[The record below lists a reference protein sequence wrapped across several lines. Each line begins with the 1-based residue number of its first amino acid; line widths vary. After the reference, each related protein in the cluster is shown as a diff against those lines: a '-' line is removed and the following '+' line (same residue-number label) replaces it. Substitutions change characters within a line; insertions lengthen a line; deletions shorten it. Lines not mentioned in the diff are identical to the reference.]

1 MSEKLP
7 PPAQLPG
14 ESPGLWEALPEALAA
29 AGAHPQAPQAMPE
42 TPWLLRLPLRSPT
55 LPPATHTNA
64 YLVGDKDLLVVDPGT
79 PDEGELG
86 RLLTLV
92 AALRARGRRLVGIFL
107 THHHFD
113 HASGASFLQAALG
126 VPILAHPAT
135 AERVAR
141 QLGVAVNQMVNE
153 GELLPIGPTGPTG
166 PTGLGGLRALHTPGH
181 APGHLCLHE
190 ESSGELIVGDM
201 VASVGTIVVHP
212 DDDGDMR
219 LYLASLQRLLDA
231 GPRRLWPA
239 HGAAVQDPT
248 GLLRFYISHRLQ
260 REEKVLAAL
269 RQSAGAA
276 QELVRVVYADTS
288 PAVHW
293 LAAASLLAHLR
304 KLQAEGRATVDEQG
318 KWRLSE
324 PPPDSSRSA
333 GK

>member
-1 MSEKLP
+1 MSGP
-7 PPAQLPG
+7 SQLPS
-14 ESPGLWEALPEALAA
+14 ESPGLAEVLPEAIGA
-29 AGAHPQAPQAMPE
+29 AGTHPQAPQAMLE
-42 TPWLLRLPLRSPT
+42 TPWLLRFPLRSPT

-92 AALRARGRRLVGIFL
+92 AALRAHGRQLVGIFL

-141 QLGVAVNQMVNE
+141 QLGVAVNQTVSE
-153 GELLPIGPTGPTG
+153 GELLPIGPMGSG
-166 PTGLGGLRALHTPGH
+166 SGLRALHTPGH

-201 VASVGTIVVHP
+201 VASVGTILVHP

-219 LYLASLQRLLDA
+219 LYLASLQRLLA
-231 GPRRLWPA
+231 IGPRRLWPA
-239 HGAAVQDPT
+239 HGAAVEDSA

-269 RQSAGAA
+269 RQSAGSV
-276 QELVRVVYADTS
+276 QELVQVVYADTS

-304 KLQAEGRATVDEQG
+304 KLQAEGRATVNEQG
-318 KWRLSE
+318 QWRLRCSPRE
-324 PPPDSSRSA
+324 PSRSA
-333 GK
+333 DE

>member
-1 MSEKLP
+1 MSGP
-7 PPAQLPG
+7 SQLPG
-14 ESPGLWEALPEALAA
+14 ELPGLWEALPEAIGA
-29 AGAHPQAPQAMPE
+29 AGTQPQAPQAVPE
-42 TPWLLRLPLRSPT
+42 TPWLLRFPLRSPT

-113 HASGASFLQAALG
+113 HASGAPFLQAALG
-126 VPILAHPAT
+126 VPILAHAAT

-141 QLGVAVNQMVNE
+141 QLGITVSQTVSE
-153 GELLPIGPTGPTG
+153 GELLPLGPLGAG
-166 PTGLGGLRALHTPGH
+166 SSGSSGGLRALHTPGH

-190 ESSGELIVGDM
+190 EASGELIAGDM
-201 VASVGTIVVHP
+201 VASVGTILVHP

-219 LYLASLQRLLDA
+219 LYLASLQRLLAA

-239 HGAAVQDPT
+239 HGAAVEDPAR
-248 GLLRFYISHRLQ
+248 LLRFYIGHRLQ

-269 RQSAGAA
+269 RQSAGSV

-293 LAAASLLAHLR
+293 LAAGSLLAHLR
-304 KLQAEGRATVDEQG
+304 KLQADERATVDEHGQ
-318 KWRLSE
+318 WRLRELPGESGRPAAE
-324 PPPDSSRSA
+324 
-333 GK
+333 

>member
-1 MSEKLP
+1 MNGSPNGSPNGP
-7 PPAQLPG
+7 PSGPSQRPG
-14 ESPGLWEALPEALAA
+14 GSPGLWEALPEAIEA
-29 AGAHPQAPQAMPE
+29 AGTQPQAPQAMPE
-42 TPWLLRLPLRSPT
+42 TPWLLRFPLHSPT

-113 HASGASFLQAALG
+113 HASGARFLQAALG
-126 VPILAHPAT
+126 VPILAHAAT

-141 QLGVAVNQMVNE
+141 QLGVTVNQTVTE
-153 GELLPIGPTGPTG
+153 GELLPIGPRGSS
-166 PTGLGGLRALHTPGH
+166 GGLRALHTPGH
-181 APGHLCLHE
+181 APGHLCLHDE
-190 ESSGELIVGDM
+190 ASGELIAGDM
-201 VASVGTIVVHP
+201 VASVGTILVHP

-219 LYLASLQRLLDA
+219 LYLASLQRLLAA
-231 GPRRLWPA
+231 GLRRLWPA
-239 HGAAVQDPT
+239 HGAAVDDPA

-269 RQSAGAA
+269 RQSAGAV
-276 QELVRVVYADTS
+276 QELVRVVYAETS

-293 LAAASLLAHLR
+293 LAAGSLLAHLR

-318 KWRLSE
+318 RWRLTE
-324 PPPDSSRSA
+324 PSRTA
-333 GK
+333 DG